1 MLEIFAE
8 LERKLSEEY
17 PYGPT
22 EKELDVFCK
31 SHKVLC
37 CSKRRK
43 QFMKIIFSTV

>member
-1 MLEIFAE
+1 MTESLTD

-22 EKELDVFCK
+22 EKELDTFCK

-37 CSKRRK
+37 CSKRRE
-43 QFMKIIFSTV
+43 QFMKIIFSNA